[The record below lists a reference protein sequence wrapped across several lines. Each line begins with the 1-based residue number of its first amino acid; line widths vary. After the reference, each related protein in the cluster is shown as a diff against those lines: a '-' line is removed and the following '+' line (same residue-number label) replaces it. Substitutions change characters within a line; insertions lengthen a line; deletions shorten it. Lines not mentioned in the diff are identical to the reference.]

1 VRCSSPG
8 SVLRVGEAVAEAPG
22 LGAGVDDVRAV
33 GEAVNDG
40 FGEPGVGEHLGPFT
54 ERQVCRDDQRRAFV
68 AFGMD
73 LEDEL
78 GSPVGAGADAELCET
93 EQVGRASRSAEAA
106 PCGSPRSGVSKSD
119 GSQTL
124 APQRDA
130 LLASG
135 VAPERIYQA
144 LASGRHDARL
154 GLLAGAAGPSR
165 PGSGRWA
172 CDDGVRDSDCR
183 CSSRLPTM
191 GRRFER
197 HERSSLGSTDRRTCQ
212 EGA

>member
-68 AFGMD
+68 AFGKD

-78 GSPVGAGADAELCET
+78 GSSVGQSEVAELVQE
-93 EQVGRASRSAEAA
+93 EDVDPGIASDNA
-106 PCGSPRSGVSKSD
+106 
-119 GSQTL
+119 
-124 APQRDA
+124 
-130 LLASG
+130 
-135 VAPERIYQA
+135 
-144 LASGRHDARL
+144 
-154 GLLAGAAGPSR
+154 
-165 PGSGRWA
+165 
-172 CDDGVRDSDCR
+172 
-183 CSSRLPTM
+183 
-191 GRRFER
+191 
-197 HERSSLGSTDRRTCQ
+197 
-212 EGA
+212 